1 MGSSAPR
8 MATRTATPMSTIATR
23 AAVRGP
29 LRLGRLGDDRL
40 AALAA
45 AGDER
50 AFEVL
55 YDRHHRALLGFCRHM
70 VGSREEAE
78 DALQQTFL
86 RAHRALAEHGPPAD
100 LRPWLFIIARN
111 RCRTLLAARRP
122 EADGPTEVAST
133 AGLGEQVQA
142 RADLR
147 AVVADVE
154 RLPDEQRAALV
165 LAELADLSHDQIAEV
180 IGVRPGKVKALIHQA
195 RTTLIAERDARE
207 APCESIREQLATAR
221 GGALRRGP
229 LRRHLRLCAPCRAY
243 REAVAEQ
250 RSALALVLPATP
262 SLGLK
267 AGILGAASATGGAGA
282 AAVGGVGAAA
292 SLGGGLA
299 AKLAAAALLVGG
311 TTAGGLAAVD
321 RSSPPPPPP
330 RAAAEAPMR
339 APAWA
344 PTAPRAAVTSPVAAE
359 RGSSHTATSRRGS
372 RPNRHAGKGS
382 VRPAS
387 RAHGRALATGRAQAP
402 GQVRKVTGGRPPQA
416 QAKSKSKAQAKAPA
430 RAARPAPGHAQGPKR
445 AKPVKPEKPAK
456 PVSPVKVKPAH
467 PPKPVNAV
475 KPPKG

>member
-1 MGSSAPR
+1 
-8 MATRTATPMSTIATR
+8 MSTITGR

-29 LRLGRLGDDRL
+29 LPLGRLGDDRL

-50 AFEVL
+50 AFELL
-55 YDRHHRALLGFCRHM
+55 YDRHHRPLLGFCRHM

-100 LRPWLFIIARN
+100 LRPWLFSIARN

-122 EADGPTEVAST
+122 EGDGEVEVAST
-133 AGLGEQVQA
+133 GGLGEQVQV

-154 RLPDEQRAALV
+154 RLPDDQRAALV
-165 LAELADLSHDQIAEV
+165 LAELADLTHDQIAGV

-207 APCESIREQLATAR
+207 MPCESIREELASAR

-229 LRRHLRLCAPCRAY
+229 LRRHLRTCAPCRAY
-243 REAVAEQ
+243 RAAVAEQ
-250 RSALALVLPATP
+250 RSALALALPATP

-282 AAVGGVGAAA
+282 AAAGGVSTAA
-292 SLGGGLA
+292 SLGGGFA

-321 RSSPPPPPP
+321 RPSPAPPPP
-330 RAAAEAPMR
+330 RAAAK
-339 APAWA
+339 APARPPASA
-344 PTAPRAAVTSPVAAE
+344 PATHRAAVPSPVAGE
-359 RGSSHTATSRRGS
+359 HGRSRTATSRRDS
-372 RPNRHAGKGS
+372 RSNRRAARRSH
-382 VRPAS
+382 RRAS
-387 RAHGRALATGRAQAP
+387 RARGRALARGRAEAP
-402 GQVRKVTGGRPPQA
+402 GQVRKLTRGRPPKA
-416 QAKSKSKAQAKAPA
+416 RVKTNAKAESPARATRPAPAHAKAP
-430 RAARPAPGHAQGPKR
+430 KR
-445 AKPVKPEKPAK
+445 VKPVKPL
-456 PVSPVKVKPAH
+456 SSVKPEH
-467 PPKPVNAV
+467 PLKPLQAAN
-475 KPPKG
+475 PPKG

>member
-8 MATRTATPMSTIATR
+8 MATRTATPMSTIARR

-29 LRLGRLGDDRL
+29 LPLGRLGDDRL

-50 AFEVL
+50 AFEML
-55 YDRHHRALLGFCRHM
+55 YDRHHRPLLGFCRHM

-86 RAHRALAEHGPPAD
+86 RAHRALVEHGPPAD

-111 RCRTLLAARRP
+111 RCRTLLASRLP
-122 EADGPTEVAST
+122 EPGGDAEVAST
-133 AGLGEQVQA
+133 EGLGDQVQA

-165 LAELADLSHDQIAEV
+165 LAELADLSHHQIADV

-207 APCESIREQLATAR
+207 TPCESIREELAGAR
-221 GGALRRGP
+221 GGVLRRGP
-229 LRRHLRLCAPCRAY
+229 LRRHLRSCAPCRAY

-250 RSALALVLPATP
+250 RSALALALPATP

-282 AAVGGVGAAA
+282 AAVGGVGTAA

-311 TTAGGLAAVD
+311 TSAGGLAAVD
-321 RSSPPPPPP
+321 RSSPAPPPP
-330 RAAAEAPMR
+330 RAAAEAPAGPPATAPN
-339 APAWA
+339 APA
-344 PTAPRAAVTSPVAAE
+344 AVVASPVTGE
-359 RGSSHTATSRRGS
+359 HGRSRTATSRRGT
-372 RPNRHAGKGS
+372 RPKRRAGKRAG
-382 VRPAS
+382 RPAS
-387 RAHGRALATGRAQAP
+387 RAHGRGLAKGRAQAP
-402 GQVRKVTGGRPPQA
+402 GQVRRLTRARPP
-416 QAKSKSKAQAKAPA
+416 KANAKAKPPV
-430 RAARPAPGHAQGPKR
+430 RAARPAPAQAKAPKR
-445 AKPVKPEKPAK
+445 AKPEKRVQPLSAVKPEHAEKPLRVA
-456 PVSPVKVKPAH
+456 
-467 PPKPVNAV
+467 